1 MPLYYFSCST
11 CKGTVMYRLKAGEQ
25 KAPRPCSVC
34 KKVMSRDPRPPSS
47 QVMESIDT
55 GMQFRR
61 VERLADAER
70 LYAERADNDPRN
82 KPL

>member
-1 MPLYYFSCST
+1 MALYYFKCSPCST
-11 CKGTVMYRLKAGEQ
+11 TKPYRLKPGEQ
-25 KAPRPCSVC
+25 KLPRPCPAC
-34 KKVMSRDPRPPSS
+34 KTIMTRDPRPPSS